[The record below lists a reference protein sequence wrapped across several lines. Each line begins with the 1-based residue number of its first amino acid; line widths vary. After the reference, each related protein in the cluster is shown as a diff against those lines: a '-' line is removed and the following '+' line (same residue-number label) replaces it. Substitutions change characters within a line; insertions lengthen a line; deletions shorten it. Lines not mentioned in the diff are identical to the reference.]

1 MIEAGCAAGSGPG
14 WGRGGAAIVGRG
26 GREGLGLGG
35 ELGEI
40 EEMALVRVVDPA
52 LAARSEEVAAEQG
65 QGLGQLGVLL
75 LQAVVVGGGLLEDA
89 LQLVDAAAGVVGP
102 LALGLGL
109 PPQRRVAAEQVVEE
123 PPAFDRIIG
132 ESRRDAHEMNYTR

>member
-1 MIEAGCAAGSGPG
+1 MIQTAAPWGAAGLGPRRRDVG
-14 WGRGGAAIVGRG
+14 WG
-26 GREGLGLGG
+26 GRERLGFGG
-35 ELGEI
+35 ELREA
-40 EEMALVRVVDPA
+40 EEMALVRVIDPA

-89 LQLVDAAAGVVGP
+89 LQLVDAA
-102 LALGLGL
+102 
-109 PPQRRVAAEQVVEE
+109 EQVVEE

-132 ESRRDAHEMNYTR
+132 ESRRDAQEMNYTR